1 MPRKH
6 NYFYPEHSTAQ
17 QMGLAE
23 APLPRELRAE
33 GIFHGGSKQ
42 GVLAAAETVVPS
54 GERAS
59 LESVLHFSETLMDR
73 AGWFFRLLF
82 VAFQHN

>member
-6 NYFYPEHSTAQ
+6 NYFYPEHSTAD
-17 QMGLAE
+17 GFGGGPVAKRT
-23 APLPRELRAE
+23 AGRRNLPRR
-33 GIFHGGSKQ
+33 IQQ
-42 GVLAAAETVVPS
+42 GVLAAVETMVPS

-59 LESVLHFSETLMDR
+59 PESVLHFSETLMDR